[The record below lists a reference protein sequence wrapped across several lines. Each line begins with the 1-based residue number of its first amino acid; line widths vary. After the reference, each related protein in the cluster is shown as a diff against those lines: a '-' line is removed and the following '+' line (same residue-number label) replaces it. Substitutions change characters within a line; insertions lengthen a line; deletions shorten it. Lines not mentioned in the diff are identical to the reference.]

1 MSSRVEYLIDVTWV
15 DRVQTYS
22 FKTKKAWEE
31 AYAAYQRLNSVKA
44 VSKRTRGSGKWMK
57 TDYWQNK
64 KHRAELELEFNT
76 PTVTARFT
84 PCQIMRGFFMPFFRG
99 ITAMSKAAA

>member
-44 VSKRTRGSGKWMK
+44 VSKRTRGSGK
-57 TDYWQNK
+57 
-64 KHRAELELEFNT
+64 
-76 PTVTARFT
+76 
-84 PCQIMRGFFMPFFRG
+84 
-99 ITAMSKAAA
+99 